1 MHKNRETFSFHD
13 CWCIEQIPDLLWKLR
28 QMALTP
34 KQERFAQEVASGK
47 TQADAYRAA
56 FDVKPTTKPETTY
69 KRACELMADRN
80 ISGRVAELREA
91 AAERIVWTMA
101 DSLDVLSTIAKG
113 LDSDAKPSDKVNAVK
128 AINAMIGLDAPSKL
142 NLTGNLV
149 THIQREVIDDNA
161 ED

>member
-1 MHKNRETFSFHD
+1 MHKSRETFSFHD

-142 NLTGNLV
+142 SVTGNLV
-149 THIQREVIDDNA
+149 TRIQREVIDDNA

>member
-1 MHKNRETFSFHD
+1 
-13 CWCIEQIPDLLWKLR
+13 
-28 QMALTP
+28 MALTP
-34 KQERFAQEVASGK
+34 KQELFAQEVASGK

-69 KRACELMADRN
+69 KRACELMADGN
-80 ISGRVAELREA
+80 ISGRVAELRAA
-91 AAERIVWTMA
+91 AAERVVWTMA

-113 LDSDAKPSDKVNAVK
+113 LDEDAKPSDKVNAVK

-142 NLTGNLV
+142 NVTGNLV

>member
-1 MHKNRETFSFHD
+1 MHKSRETFSFHD

-28 QMALTP
+28 TVALTP

-142 NLTGNLV
+142 DVTGKLV
-149 THIQREVIDDNA
+149 THITREVRDPNA
-161 ED
+161 D

>member
-1 MHKNRETFSFHD
+1 
-13 CWCIEQIPDLLWKLR
+13 
-28 QMALTP
+28 MALTP

-56 FDVKPTTKPETTY
+56 FDVKPTTKPETCQANAS
-69 KRACELMADRN
+69 KLMSNTDV
-80 ISGRVAELREA
+80 STRVAELRA
-91 AAERIVWTMA
+91 AVAERVMWTMA

-142 NLTGNLV
+142 SVTGNMV
-149 THIQREVIDDNA
+149 TRVVREVIDDNA

>member
-1 MHKNRETFSFHD
+1 
-13 CWCIEQIPDLLWKLR
+13 
-28 QMALTP
+28 MALTP
-34 KQERFAQEVASGK
+34 KQERFAHEVASGK

-56 FDVKPTTKPETTY
+56 FDVKPSTKPETCQANAS
-69 KRACELMADRN
+69 RLMADSNVLARV
-80 ISGRVAELREA
+80 GELRAAVAERV
-91 AAERIVWTMA
+91 VWTLA

-142 NLTGNLV
+142 SVTGSLV

>member
-1 MHKNRETFSFHD
+1 MEAETM
-13 CWCIEQIPDLLWKLR
+13 E
-28 QMALTP
+28 LTP

-69 KRACELMADRN
+69 KRACELMADGN
-80 ISGRVAELREA
+80 ISGRVAELRA
-91 AAERIVWTMA
+91 AASERVVWTLT
-101 DSLDVLSTIAKG
+101 DSLNVLSTIAKG
-113 LDSDAKPSDKVNAVK
+113 LDADAKPSDKVNAVK

-142 NLTGNLV
+142 NVTGSLV

>member
-1 MHKNRETFSFHD
+1 
-13 CWCIEQIPDLLWKLR
+13 
-28 QMALTP
+28 MALTP

-47 TQADAYRAA
+47 SQAEAYRTA
-56 FDVKPTTKPETTY
+56 FNVKPTTKPETSQANAS
-69 KRACELMADRN
+69 KLMSNTDV
-80 ISGRVAELREA
+80 STRVAELRAA
-91 AAERIVWTMA
+91 AAERVVWTMA

>member
-1 MHKNRETFSFHD
+1 MHKSRETFSFHD

-47 TQADAYRAA
+47 SQAEAYRTA
-56 FDVKPTTKPETTY
+56 FNVKPTTKPETSQAN
-69 KRACELMADRN
+69 ACRLMADSN
-80 ISGRVAELREA
+80 VSTRVAELRA
-91 AAERIVWTMA
+91 AVAERVTWTLA

-113 LDSDAKPSDKVNAVK
+113 LDTDAKPSDKVNAVK

-142 NLTGNLV
+142 SVTGSLV

>member
-1 MHKNRETFSFHD
+1 
-13 CWCIEQIPDLLWKLR
+13 
-28 QMALTP
+28 MALTP
-34 KQERFAQEVASGK
+34 KQERFAHEVASGK

-56 FDVKPTTKPETTY
+56 FDVKPATKPETCQANAS
-69 KRACELMADRN
+69 RLMADSNVLARV
-80 ISGRVAELREA
+80 GELRAAVAERV
-91 AAERIVWTMA
+91 VWTLA

-142 NLTGNLV
+142 SVTGSLV

>member
-1 MHKNRETFSFHD
+1 
-13 CWCIEQIPDLLWKLR
+13 
-28 QMALTP
+28 MALTS

-47 TQADAYRAA
+47 SQAEAYRTA
-56 FDVKPTTKPETTY
+56 FNVKPTTKPETSQAN
-69 KRACELMADRN
+69 ACRLMADSN
-80 ISGRVAELREA
+80 VSTRVAELRA
-91 AAERIVWTMA
+91 AVAERVTWTLA

-113 LDSDAKPSDKVNAVK
+113 LDADAKPSDKVNAVK

-142 NLTGNLV
+142 NLTGSLV